1 MSLETLSSSRLREQD
16 NSCRS
21 LDEIHRDRKFALQT
35 LFRGDFKRGNLIEAL
50 KTAEISKASK
60 IGQGFEKLAKQWCP
74 VQDKERVEMYSFLI
88 AYTHSAAD
96 QETSPYR
103 MLNSAILNF
112 EQRVLMK
119 FSLFLFGLLEGL
131 RSLPYMQ
138 YSKLY
143 RGIGREVKW
152 ESDDLRIFPTFT
164 STSRSLEVAEGFS
177 KRNRKMDERRTIITA
192 KGLFGYDISGYSLF
206 PGEEEVLLEPFQQ
219 VYVEKVEEGDDVVMI
234 DVVDRG
240 DSEFLILGKIPRKY
254 VVKSP
259 ESEILQE
266 AIDHCRIAEIMKGDK
281 KIEEARNEWEKAMGK
296 YSELAN
302 IRKRV
307 GCLNVGV
314 GYLLGVGCDQ
324 DFEKA
329 LEWLKKVG
337 EVKEEDVWMFREL
350 SNREFFKGDIDM
362 KCLLFRLILNN
373 RFSFFLNNHLQQ
385 LFMLMKMSLIV
396 WWKLKK
402 YFPLLLKRCQVVSL
416 LSQGIKN

>member
-1 MSLETLSSSRLREQD
+1 MSLESLSSSRLREQD

-21 LDEIHRDRKFALQT
+21 LDEIHRKRKIALQT
-35 LFRGDFKRGNLIEAL
+35 LFRGDFKRGSLIEAL
-50 KTAEISKASK
+50 EKAKIPEASEI
-60 IGQGFEKLAKQWCP
+60 GEDLEDLAKAWCP
-74 VQDKERVEMYSFLI
+74 VQEKERVEMYSFLI
-88 AYTHSAAD
+88 AYTHDAAD
-96 QETSPYR
+96 QEASPYQ
-103 MLNSAILNF
+103 MLNSAILDF
-112 EQRVLMK
+112 EPTILMN
-119 FSLFLFGLLEGL
+119 FSLLLFGLLEGL

-143 RGIGREVKW
+143 RGIGRDVKW
-152 ESDDLRIFPTFT
+152 ESTDLRTFPTFT

-177 KRNRKMDERRTIITA
+177 IRNRKMDEPRTIITA

-206 PGEEEVLLEPFQQ
+206 PEEEVLLEPFQE

-240 DSEFLILGKIPRKY
+240 DSEFLILGKIPRKC

-266 AIDHCRIAEIMKGDK
+266 AIDHCRIAEAMKEDD
-281 KIEEARNEWEKAMGK
+281 KIEEARNEWEKGMGK
-296 YSELAN
+296 YSELGN
-302 IRKRV
+302 VGNRV

-350 SNREFFKGDIDM
+350 SNREFFKRDVDM
-362 KCLLFRLILNN
+362 KCLFFVLF
-373 RFSFFLNNHLQQ
+373 
-385 LFMLMKMSLIV
+385 
-396 WWKLKK
+396 
-402 YFPLLLKRCQVVSL
+402 
-416 LSQGIKN
+416 